1 MSMEQINKKIVKATF
16 EEMSNIAFWQD
27 IITECNEIRQNS
39 TSIVETSEAEQ
50 LFCQAEH
57 IIHKLNGDL

>member
-1 MSMEQINKKIVKATF
+1 MNINKINEEIVKATF

-27 IITECNEIRQNS
+27 IIANCNEIRQNS
-39 TSIVETSEAEQ
+39 NSIAEISEAEQ